1 MRLKGKVAIVTGGN
15 TGLGLATTRV
25 FAAEGAQVLVASLG
39 DDHALA
45 GTDNVAFTQTDV
57 TSSESVERM
66 AATAIQRFGRI
77 DVLFCNAG
85 YSRPGSVLTAS
96 DEEWAHTMAVNL
108 TGTFLCCRHVVPK
121 MIEGGGGSI
130 VINSSQQAL
139 VGAKNSVAYSA
150 TKGGLLALTRA
161 MAVDHAAEGV
171 RVNAVC
177 PGAVETEGLRAWFAR
192 PGAPDEQEWKREHP
206 LGRFGRPDDVAMAAL
221 YLASDESSWV
231 TGTVLVVD
239 GGFVAH

>member
-1 MRLKGKVAIVTGGN
+1 
-15 TGLGLATTRV
+15 
-25 FAAEGAQVLVASLG
+25 
-39 DDHALA
+39 
-45 GTDNVAFTQTDV
+45 
-57 TSSESVERM
+57 
-66 AATAIQRFGRI
+66 
-77 DVLFCNAG
+77 
-85 YSRPGSVLTAS
+85 
-96 DEEWAHTMAVNL
+96 
-108 TGTFLCCRHVVPK
+108 
-121 MIEGGGGSI
+121 
-130 VINSSQQAL
+130 
-139 VGAKNSVAYSA
+139 
-150 TKGGLLALTRA
+150 